1 MAFDPDAYLA
11 QKPSSS
17 FDPDAY
23 LGQKPAPA
31 AQPPQAEGTRPFTD
45 VMNRALVAGTLG
57 APVDIAAMAMRPF
70 GYKEEK
76 PFLGSEYIGEK
87 MQQAGL
93 VSPTRRP
100 VAEFAAGVAPAL
112 VTGGAG
118 LARSLGTRI
127 GETVRT
133 ARGIPALES
142 AERAR
147 TQLMPEIQRPLSETQ
162 RQLGYTQRALGEM
175 GRAPQ
180 VQAQRAGMMPMTPEQ
195 QAAAL
200 QAQIRA
206 PVREEMAARRVG
218 AEGREARAAA
228 GYERAEQ
235 TKQAADR
242 AVKLLEQRML
252 ARPQITAEQFGKEL
266 RDVTTKLEKDLITAR
281 AEGSN
286 FDRVIR
292 TAGDDPTVNTQALIS
307 RANAIAEQSRNPTV
321 ISMMNEIASL
331 AKTDKAAALNL
342 RQADS
347 LRKYLSKDILN
358 KYFAETGA
366 DKETLRA
373 LKSLRGDLIRAT
385 PDEYRQALAQFRVL
399 SRPLDIMERQGALA
413 RVVDVDPLSTA
424 AKLTE
429 AQVVGEIINKARAG
443 NPTFARLLEQSPQL
457 KESGRLYFS
466 RDLFGKEAVPSEASF
481 RTWLQTNERP
491 LRQLGLFEE
500 FRDLKR
506 AREAANVAVSEAKL
520 SEKAAKTALSEAEKR
535 AGAAK
540 RISEKSAQRLTSA
553 LKTAEPAERVV
564 SRARI
569 PEAQFAQKAA
579 KEQQIIKSLQE
590 TESNLTRATTPK
602 EIRTEIELAAKRL
615 KDQGFINEEQRDLLM
630 RQADE
635 ISKSLDAQ
643 KEAKRVVRRA
653 VYSTLGASGALGA
666 TGYITR
672 EFAGGA

>member
-1 MAFDPDAYLA
+1 MQY
-11 QKPSSS
+11 
-17 FDPDAY
+17 
-23 LGQKPAPA
+23 
-31 AQPPQAEGTRPFTD
+31 GTF
-45 VMNRALVAGTLG
+45 
-57 APVDIAAMAMRPF
+57 
-70 GYKEEK
+70 
-76 PFLGSEYIGEK
+76 
-87 MQQAGL
+87 
-93 VSPTRRP
+93 
-100 VAEFAAGVAPAL
+100 
-112 VTGGAG
+112 
-118 LARSLGTRI
+118 
-127 GETVRT
+127 
-133 ARGIPALES
+133 
-142 AERAR
+142 
-147 TQLMPEIQRPLSETQ
+147 
-162 RQLGYTQRALGEM
+162 
-175 GRAPQ
+175 
-180 VQAQRAGMMPMTPEQ
+180 
-195 QAAAL
+195 
-200 QAQIRA
+200 
-206 PVREEMAARRVG
+206 
-218 AEGREARAAA
+218 
-228 GYERAEQ
+228 
-235 TKQAADR
+235 
-242 AVKLLEQRML
+242 
-252 ARPQITAEQFGKEL
+252 
-266 RDVTTKLEKDLITAR
+266 
-281 AEGSN
+281 
-286 FDRVIR
+286 
-292 TAGDDPTVNTQALIS
+292 
-307 RANAIAEQSRNPTV
+307 
-321 ISMMNEIASL
+321 ASL

-520 SEKAAKTALSEAEKR
+520 SEQAAKTALSEAEKR
-535 AGAAK
+535 AEAAK

-643 KEAKRVVRRA
+643 REAKRIVRRA